1 MRMIF
6 VNLPVASAARSTAF
20 YEALG
25 FTRNPAFSDA
35 TTSCMVASET
45 IYFMLLE
52 HERFQG
58 FINGPIADPRAG
70 TDKLIALTCDS
81 ADHVRAVKA
90 AALANGGGEWKP
102 DMNDIPGMVQASFTD
117 PDGHVIE
124 LAWMSQEAVAQA
136 EASVAS

>member
-6 VNLPVASAARSTAF
+6 VNLPVTDVTRATAF

-25 FTRNPAFSDA
+25 ATRNPAFCDA
-35 TTSCMVASET
+35 TTSCMVFSDA

-52 HERFQG
+52 HERFAG

-81 ADHVRAVKA
+81 AEDVTALKA
-90 AALANGGGEWKP
+90 KALAAGGGAWRP
-102 DMNDIPGMVQASFTD
+102 DMTDIPGMVQASFTD

-124 LAWMSQEAVAQA
+124 LVWMSQEAVEQA
-136 EASVAS
+136 EANAAA

>member
-6 VNLPVASAARSTAF
+6 VNLPVADIARATAF

-25 FTRNPAFSDA
+25 CTRNPAFSTDD
-35 TTSCMVASET
+35 TSCMVLSDS

-52 HERFQG
+52 HDRFRG
-58 FINGPIADPRAG
+58 FINGDLADPRAG

-81 ADHVRAVKA
+81 AEEVQALKA
-90 AALANGGGEWKP
+90 TALATGGGEWRP
-102 DMNDIPGMVQASFTD
+102 DMEMPGMVQASFTD

-124 LAWMSQEAVAQA
+124 LVWMSA
-136 EASVAS
+136 EAFAGHEAGGAA